1 MKKCLVISLTILVI
15 NILSFNV
22 MGQKEVKIEDSDT
35 LCILWTSGDADVA
48 KSMVFMYAKNAKRH
62 GWWKHVE
69 FIVWGPSQQ
78 LISENKDIQKEINEM
93 MLAGINFEACKACA
107 DMYCVS
113 DKLIDVGIDVKYM
126 GQALTEVLKS
136 NKKLMTF

>member
-1 MKKCLVISLTILVI
+1 MKKYLFISLTILVI
-15 NILSFNV
+15 NILSSNAT
-22 MGQKEVKIEDSDT
+22 GQNEIKAGDSDT
-35 LCILWTSGDADVA
+35 LCILWTSGDPDVA
-48 KSMVFMYAKNAKRH
+48 NKMVFMYSQGAIRN

-78 LISENKDIQKEINEM
+78 LISENEEIQKEIKKM
-93 MLAGINFEACKACA
+93 MLAGIKFDACKACA

-113 DKLIDVGIDVKYM
+113 DKLIDVGIDVRYM
-126 GQALTEVLKS
+126 GIALTEILKS

>member
-1 MKKCLVISLTILVI
+1 MKKYFFISLTILVI
-15 NILSFNV
+15 NILSYNV
-22 MGQKEVKIEDSDT
+22 MGQNEIKPDNSDT
-35 LCILWTSGDADVA
+35 LCILWTSGDPDVA
-48 KSMVFMYAKNAKRH
+48 NKMVFMYAQASKRN

-78 LISENKDIQKEINEM
+78 LISENVEIQNEIKKM
-93 MLAGINFEACKACA
+93 MLTGIKFEACKACA

-113 DKLIDVGIDVKYM
+113 DKLIDVGLDVRYM

>member
-1 MKKCLVISLTILVI
+1 MKKSLFILFTILVI

-22 MGQKEVKIEDSDT
+22 MGQNEIKTDNSDT
-35 LCILWTSGDADVA
+35 LSILWTSGDPDVA
-48 KSMVFMYAKNAKRH
+48 NKMMFMYTQAAIRN

-78 LISENKDIQKEINEM
+78 LISENEEIQKEIKKM
-93 MLAGINFEACKACA
+93 MLAGIKFEACKACA

-113 DKLIDVGIDVKYM
+113 DKLIDVGIDVRYM